1 MSDVWLSIVMV
12 VAFVLIGGV
21 FSGAEIALV
30 SLRESQVRG
39 MAESGGRRGK
49 AVQRLLSDP
58 NRFLAAVQVGVT
70 LAGFFSAAFGASTLS
85 QPLARWLVGRGMA
98 EGLAGTTALVLVT
111 IAISYLS
118 LVAGELTPKRLALQ
132 RAEGF
137 SLLVAAPL
145 NTIATLSRP
154 VIWLLSKSTDV
165 LVRLLGGDPKVS
177 GESISQEELR
187 DLVAAHESLS
197 SDERRLIDEVFRA
210 GEREVRE
217 VMTPRTEVAFLDASM
232 TASRAAKQVA
242 DSNWS
247 RFPVVGRDEDDVVG
261 FVHVRDLF
269 LPNHP
274 AGRAATVGDLSREV
288 KRLPGTAGVL
298 TALSEMRRGN
308 QHLAIVVDEYGGTD
322 GIVTLEDLIEE
333 VIGEIYDEYDE
344 EVVAD
349 GRQPADG
356 PREVDGL
363 LNLDDFTEATG
374 LELPEGP
381 YETVAG
387 YVLAELGR
395 LPEVGDAIEVEGR
408 RLTVLELD
416 GRRIARLRVDP
427 PPAPAE
433 RRRGRAAPSRAP
445 RADERRSAAGLR
457 HVPGVADDP
466 GEVGVL
472 RRPAQLGAD
481 AVARGDQLRGVA
493 GPPRTDDDRHRVPG
507 HLARRVDDLLHGE
520 AGAVAEVVDAVLAGR
535 RCRAGRAGGR
545 RPGPRRA
552 RSRGCRC
559 RRASGSPRRRRSAT
573 PAARRRPA
581 GPAGSGGSRS
591 RAARRGRRRHPRR

>member
-1 MSDVWLSIVMV
+1 VSDVWLSIVMV
-12 VAFVLIGGV
+12 VVFVLIGGV

-39 MAESGGRRGK
+39 MAETGGRRGK
-49 AVQRLLSDP
+49 SVQRLLSDP

-85 QPLARWLVGRGMA
+85 RPLAGWLESRGVS
-98 EGLAGTTALVLVT
+98 EGLAGTLALVLVT
-111 IAISYLS
+111 VAISYLS

-137 SLLVAAPL
+137 SLLVASPL
-145 NTIATLSRP
+145 NAIATLSRP

-165 LVRLLGGDPKVS
+165 LVRLFGGDPKVS

-187 DLVAAHESLS
+187 DLVAAHESLT

-210 GEREVRE
+210 GDREVRE
-217 VMTPRTEVAFLDASM
+217 VMTPRTEVMFLDASM
-232 TASRAAKQVA
+232 TASRAAKLMA

-269 LPNHP
+269 LPSHP
-274 AGRAATVGDLSREV
+274 AGRAATVGDLAREV
-288 KRLPGTAGVL
+288 SRLPGTAGVL
-298 TALSEMRRGN
+298 TALSEMRREN

-344 EVVAD
+344 EVAPED
-349 GRQPADG
+349 KQAPGG

-374 LELPEGP
+374 LQLPEGP

-387 YVLAELGR
+387 FVLAELGR
-395 LPEVGDAIEVEGR
+395 LPEVGDTVEVEGR
-408 RLTVLELD
+408 TLSVLELD
-416 GRRIARLRVDP
+416 GRRIARLLVG
-427 PPAPAE
+427 PAPT
-433 RRRGRAAPSRAP
+433 PQQ
-445 RADERRSAAGLR
+445 D
-457 HVPGVADDP
+457 ADDAP
-466 GEVGVL
+466 T
-472 RRPAQLGAD
+472 GA
-481 AVARGDQLRGVA
+481 ANA
-493 GPPRTDDDRHRVPG
+493 
-507 HLARRVDDLLHGE
+507 
-520 AGAVAEVVDAVLAGR
+520 
-535 RCRAGRAGGR
+535 
-545 RPGPRRA
+545 
-552 RSRGCRC
+552 
-559 RRASGSPRRRRSAT
+559 
-573 PAARRRPA
+573 
-581 GPAGSGGSRS
+581 
-591 RAARRGRRRHPRR
+591 

>member
-12 VAFVLIGGV
+12 VVFVLIGGV

-39 MAESGGRRGK
+39 MAESGRRGQ

-70 LAGFFSAAFGASTLS
+70 FAGFFSAAFGAATLAS
-85 QPLARWLVGRGMA
+85 PLAGVLERRGLSA
-98 EGLAGTTALVLVT
+98 GLADTVALVIVT
-111 IAISYLS
+111 IAISYVS

-137 SLLVAAPL
+137 SLIVAAPL
-145 NTIATLSRP
+145 NAIATLFRP
-154 VIWLLSKSTDV
+154 VIWLLSKSTNV
-165 LVRLLGGDPKVS
+165 LVRLVGGDPRQS

-210 GEREVRE
+210 GEREIRE
-217 VMTPRTEVAFLDASM
+217 VMTPRTEVAFLDGSM

-247 RFPVVGRDEDDVVG
+247 RFPVAGRDEDDVVG

-274 AGRAATVGDLSREV
+274 AGRAATVGDLAREV
-288 KRLPGTAGVL
+288 KRLPGTKGVL
-298 TALSEMRRGN
+298 AALSEMRREN
-308 QHLAIVVDEYGGTD
+308 HHLAIVVDEYGGTD

-344 EVVAD
+344 EVTPD
-349 GRQPADG
+349 GKQPPNE

-374 LELPEGP
+374 LELPDGP

-395 LPEVGDAIEVEGR
+395 LPEVGDTIAVEGR
-408 RLTVLELD
+408 TIEVIELD
-416 GRRIARLRVDP
+416 GRRISRLRVG
-427 PPAPAE
+427 PPAPATDANRTE
-433 RRRGRAAPSRAP
+433 
-445 RADERRSAAGLR
+445 
-457 HVPGVADDP
+457 
-466 GEVGVL
+466 
-472 RRPAQLGAD
+472 PA
-481 AVARGDQLRGVA
+481 
-493 GPPRTDDDRHRVPG
+493 
-507 HLARRVDDLLHGE
+507 
-520 AGAVAEVVDAVLAGR
+520 
-535 RCRAGRAGGR
+535 
-545 RPGPRRA
+545 
-552 RSRGCRC
+552 S
-559 RRASGSPRRRRSAT
+559 S
-573 PAARRRPA
+573 
-581 GPAGSGGSRS
+581 
-591 RAARRGRRRHPRR
+591 

>member
-1 MSDVWLSIVMV
+1 MDPTALHPRIPRSTPPVSDVWLSIIMV
-12 VAFVLIGGV
+12 VVFVLIGGA

-30 SLRESQVRG
+30 SLRESQVRAMG
-39 MAESGGRRGK
+39 ETGRRGQ
-49 AVQRLLSDP
+49 AVRRLLSDP

-85 QPLARWLVGRGMA
+85 APLARWLESRGMSP
-98 EGLAGTTALVLVT
+98 GLSGTVALVLVT

-118 LVAGELTPKRLALQ
+118 LVVGELTPKRLALQ

-137 SLLVAAPL
+137 SLIVAAPL
-145 NTIATLSRP
+145 NAIATLSRP

-187 DLVAAHESLS
+187 DLVAAHESLT

-217 VMTPRTEVAFLDASM
+217 VMTPRTEVAFLDAGS
-232 TASRAAKQVA
+232 
-242 DSNWS
+242 
-247 RFPVVGRDEDDVVG
+247 DEDDVVG

-274 AGRAATVGDLSREV
+274 AGRAATVGDLAREV

-298 TALSEMRRGN
+298 TALSEMRREN

-344 EVVAD
+344 EVAPEPEEVP
-349 GRQPADG
+349 GG
-356 PREVDGL
+356 PQEVDGL

-395 LPEVGDAIEVEGR
+395 LPEVGDTVEVEGR
-408 RLTVLELD
+408 TLSVLELD
-416 GRRIARLRVDP
+416 GRRIARLLVSP
-427 PPAPAE
+427 PPAK
-433 RRRGRAAPSRAP
+433 
-445 RADERRSAAGLR
+445 
-457 HVPGVADDP
+457 ADD
-466 GEVGVL
+466 ES
-472 RRPAQLGAD
+472 
-481 AVARGDQLRGVA
+481 
-493 GPPRTDDDRHRVPG
+493 RT
-507 HLARRVDDLLHGE
+507 E
-520 AGAVAEVVDAVLAGR
+520 A
-535 RCRAGRAGGR
+535 
-545 RPGPRRA
+545 
-552 RSRGCRC
+552 
-559 RRASGSPRRRRSAT
+559 ASS
-573 PAARRRPA
+573 
-581 GPAGSGGSRS
+581 
-591 RAARRGRRRHPRR
+591 

>member
-1 MSDVWLSIVMV
+1 MSDVWPSIVMV
-12 VAFVLIGGV
+12 VVFVLIGGA

-39 MAESGGRRGK
+39 LADSGRRGQ

-85 QPLARWLVGRGMA
+85 EPLARWLAGRGLSV
-98 EGLAGTTALVLVT
+98 GLADTVALVLVT

-118 LVAGELTPKRLALQ
+118 LVVGELTPKRLALQ

-137 SLLVAAPL
+137 ALLVAAPL
-145 NTIATLSRP
+145 NAIAKLFRP
-154 VIWLLSKSTDV
+154 LIWLLSKSTDV

-177 GESISQEELR
+177 GEAISQEELR
-187 DLVAAHESLS
+187 DLVAAHESLT

-210 GEREVRE
+210 GERQVRE
-217 VMTPRTEVAFLDASM
+217 VMTPRTEVAFVEASM
-232 TASRAAKQVA
+232 TASRAAKLVA

-247 RFPVVGRDEDDVVG
+247 RFPVVGRDEDDVIG

-274 AGRAATVGDLSREV
+274 AGRAATVGDLASEV

-298 TALSEMRRGN
+298 KALSEMRREN

-344 EVVAD
+344 EVAPD
-349 GRQPADG
+349 GKQPPGG

-363 LNLDDFTEATG
+363 LNLDDFAEVTG
-374 LELPEGP
+374 LQLPDGP

-395 LPEVGDAIEVEGR
+395 LPQVGDTVEVER
-408 RLTVLELD
+408 RTLTVVELD
-416 GRRIARLRVDP
+416 GRRISRILVSAP
-427 PPAPAE
+427 PEP
-433 RRRGRAAPSRAP
+433 
-445 RADERRSAAGLR
+445 
-457 HVPGVADDP
+457 
-466 GEVGVL
+466 
-472 RRPAQLGAD
+472 
-481 AVARGDQLRGVA
+481 
-493 GPPRTDDDRHRVPG
+493 TDD
-507 HLARRVDDLLHGE
+507 E
-520 AGAVAEVVDAVLAGR
+520 A
-535 RCRAGRAGGR
+535 
-545 RPGPRRA
+545 P
-552 RSRGCRC
+552 
-559 RRASGSPRRRRSAT
+559 T
-573 PAARRRPA
+573 
-581 GPAGSGGSRS
+581 AGS
-591 RAARRGRRRHPRR
+591 AD